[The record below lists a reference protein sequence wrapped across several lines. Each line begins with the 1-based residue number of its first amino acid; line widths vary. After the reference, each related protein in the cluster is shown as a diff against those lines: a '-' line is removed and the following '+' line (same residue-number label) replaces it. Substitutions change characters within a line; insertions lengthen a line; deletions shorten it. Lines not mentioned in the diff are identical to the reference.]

1 MLAELHTVMVAWV
14 ASPTSSFNSM
24 MDEARVA
31 HCNATSIERRVVDV
45 LVFGSDA
52 SCAQMH
58 FYLDPVGISPQ
69 ADYVIPLTITDK
81 GCESDREN
89 NGKTAAPTTSENR
102 SNPVSAL
109 DRN

>member
-31 HCNATSIERRVVDV
+31 RCNATSIERRVVDV
-45 LVFGSDA
+45 LVFGSNA

-69 ADYVIPLTITDK
+69 ADHVIPLTITDN
-81 GCESDREN
+81 GCVRVIERITERPPHRLHP
-89 NGKTAAPTTSENR
+89 KTAAIR
-102 SNPVSAL
+102 FRL
-109 DRN
+109 